1 MTTNSQSIYA
11 SLAAAQSEIPV
22 IAKESKAVY
31 GKYADF
37 DSIINVVRP
46 ILNKHGLFLM
56 QKATSTDVGVGI
68 TTVIYNSAGE
78 NIVSDPLI
86 IPVQGGKGSVAQQ
99 CGSVI
104 TYAKRYSLCALL
116 GIATGDD
123 NDGASISKAI
133 IKTNAVLEANA
144 RKAAKTGLDAYQNFY
159 KTLTHSERK
168 ELCDS
173 GLHIQLKKEAE
184 KVGA

>member
-1 MTTNSQSIYA
+1 MTTNTQSIYA
-11 SLAAAQSEIPV
+11 ALASAQSEIPV

-78 NIVSDPLI
+78 SIVSDPLI

-123 NDGASISKAI
+123 NDGASISKTM
-133 IKTNAVLEANA
+133 IKVDAVLKANA
-144 RKAAKTGLDAYQNFY
+144 EKAAEKGLRSYHTFYQS
-159 KTLTHSERK
+159 LTITKRK
-168 ELCDS
+168 ELCES
-173 GLHIQLKKEAE
+173 GLHEQLKKKAE